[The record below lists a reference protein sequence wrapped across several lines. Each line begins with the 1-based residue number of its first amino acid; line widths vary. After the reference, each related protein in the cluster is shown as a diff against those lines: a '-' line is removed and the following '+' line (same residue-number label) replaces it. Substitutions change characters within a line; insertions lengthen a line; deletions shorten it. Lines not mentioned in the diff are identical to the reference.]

1 MNEFWKIFFTA
12 AGGTGAVVTVC
23 VWPITIWLKKKI
35 EADVQSKYDESLEK
49 LKAQNQQELEG
60 YKAGYQKVLDEN
72 QIRFAWYYSEKAKVI
87 KELHTWLCKLNISL
101 DYFTAIYMSEVSKFK
116 EDGSIDEATLEK
128 LDKQRLERIKEAGTK
143 FESFFTL
150 NAIFFEPAML
160 KRVQELSKVVQDIAV
175 RRIVVMSE
183 DDILKVRQDF
193 EKEFEPI
200 VEELRSKFRAVLNGT
215 DCEKKNEE

>member
-72 QIRFAWYYSEKAKVI
+72 QIRFSEYHLRRVEHIEKCFELLVDAHVAAYKYCDLAKREVDQKLRDDANVKFQKFYVYFQKKVI
-87 KELHTWLCKLNISL
+87 FMRKETADVFLRSFRQIQDAYSSKDWYLTDVINKTGESRESFKELREDLKNIPE
-101 DYFTAIYMSEVSKFK
+101 I
-116 EDGSIDEATLEK
+116 I
-128 LDKQRLERIKEAGTK
+128 
-143 FESFFTL
+143 
-150 NAIFFEPAML
+150 N
-160 KRVQELSKVVQDIAV
+160 
-175 RRIVVMSE
+175 
-183 DDILKVRQDF
+183 
-193 EKEFEPI
+193 
-200 VEELRSKFRAVLNGT
+200 ELREQNT
-215 DCEKKNEE
+215 DCAWGLLADAKAVIYFVTEESE